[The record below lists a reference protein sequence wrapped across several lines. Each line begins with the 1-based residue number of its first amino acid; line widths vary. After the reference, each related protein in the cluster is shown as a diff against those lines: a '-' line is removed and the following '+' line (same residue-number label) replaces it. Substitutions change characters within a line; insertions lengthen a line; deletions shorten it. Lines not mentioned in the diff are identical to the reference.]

1 MKFTCDKYDL
11 QQAVTICS
19 RAAAAKSPVPALEG
33 ILITAGETLRL
44 TGYDLKEGIYT
55 DIDADVEEYGSIV
68 VGARLFGEMIR
79 RMPDGRVSFETD
91 EKENVYLRCGKNEYK
106 FMGISTQDYPE
117 IPVIDKI
124 NSMNIPMSVLKSM
137 INQTIFAVATTD
149 VRPIYT
155 GALFEAEDKHLTI
168 VAVDGYRMAKRS
180 ETLNESKIDQC
191 TFIVPGNC
199 LSDIERICTEE
210 EGNVDICVG
219 SKHISFTIGDTVVIS
234 RKLEGE
240 FLNYRK
246 SIPTQFEHK
255 ILVNKSDF
263 VNSIERVA
271 LIISEKNNSPVRMT
285 FNDGKINLRCVNPVG
300 NAEDECSCEGS
311 GNGVEIGFNNKY
323 MTDALKASGEEKVY
337 VCINSPSSPCI
348 IKAED
353 ETDKF
358 TYMILPVRLKA

>member
-1 MKFTCDKYDL
+1 MKFTCDKYEL

-19 RAAAAKSPVPALEG
+19 RAAAVKSPVPALEG
-33 ILITAGETLRL
+33 ILITAGDNLRL

-55 DIDADVEEYGSIV
+55 DIDADVAEYGSIV
-68 VGARLFGEMIR
+68 VNARLFGEMIR
-79 RMPDGRVSFETD
+79 KMPDGTVSFSAD
-91 EKENVYLRCGKNEYK
+91 EKDNVFLKCGKNEYK

-117 IPVIDKI
+117 IPAIDRI
-124 NSMNIPMSVLKSM
+124 NSMTVPMAILKSM

-149 VRPIYT
+149 VRPVYT
-155 GALFEAEDKHLTI
+155 GALFEAEEKHLTI
-168 VAVDGYRMAKRS
+168 VAVDGYRLARRS
-180 ETLNESKIDQC
+180 ETLENSKIDSC
-191 TFIVPGNC
+191 TFIVPADC
-199 LSDIERICTEE
+199 LSDIERICTDE
-210 EGNVDICVG
+210 EGDADICVG
-219 SKHISFTIGDTVVIS
+219 KKHISFTLGNTVVVS

-246 SIPTQFEHK
+246 SIPTEFAHM

-263 VNSIERVA
+263 VNSIERVG

-300 NAEDECSCEGS
+300 NAEDECPCEGS
-311 GNGVEIGFNNKY
+311 GDGMEIGFNNRY
-323 MTDALKASGEEKVY
+323 MTDALKASGEEKLY
-337 VCINSPSSPCI
+337 VCINNPSSPCI

-353 ETDKF
+353 QTDKF